1 MALDQNDLTQ
11 ISALLSQGVA
21 KAVQEATT
29 PLIQEI
35 TALKAAQANAPKGL
49 TLEDVKT
56 VVGDSLKAVP
66 THEQIAAELA
76 KLKVEGAPKGEP
88 GGQGQGADAGKPVD
102 VTASAEFKALQQQLE
117 EMQRQATAEREQA
130 AQEARRRHLRDTI
143 AKHGFQGRQEH
154 AARYLEA
161 ERAPDG
167 KPLLRTDDKG
177 ALCWAKEHL
186 GAVRLF
192 PLEDGLKEWANTD
205 DAKTFLPPKGAEG
218 TGDGVGGNGGQGKQ
232 TVSLANAK
240 NALLGKIFS
249 SPR

>member
-88 GGQGQGADAGKPVD
+88 AGQGQGADAGKPVD
-102 VTASAEFKALQQQLE
+102 VTSSPEFKALQQQFE
-117 EMQRQATAEREQA
+117 EMQRSAAAEREQA
-130 AQEARRRHLRDTI
+130 AQEARRRLLRDTI

-192 PLEDGLKEWANTD
+192 PLDDGLKEWANTD

-218 TGDGVGGNGGQGKQ
+218 TGDGVGGNGGQGRQ
-232 TVSLANAK
+232 TIPLAQLGRAIGAK
-240 NALLGKIFS
+240 ILGQS
-249 SPR
+249 

>member
-11 ISALLSQGVA
+11 ISALLGQGIA
-21 KAVQEATT
+21 KAVQDATA

-76 KLKVEGAPKGEP
+76 KLKADGAPKGEP
-88 GGQGQGADAGKPVD
+88 AGQGQGADAGKPVD
-102 VTASAEFKALQQQLE
+102 VTSDPKFLALQQQFE

-192 PLEDGLKEWANTD
+192 PLEDGLKEWAGSD
-205 DAKTFLPPKGAEG
+205 EAKTYLPPKGAEG

-232 TVSLANAK
+232 TIPLAQ
-240 NALLGKIFS
+240 LGRVIGPKIMGQS
-249 SPR
+249 

>member
-1 MALDQNDLTQ
+1 MALDQNDLSQ

-21 KAVQEATT
+21 KAVQEATA

-35 TALKAAQANAPKGL
+35 TALKAAQASAPKGL

-88 GGQGQGADAGKPVD
+88 GQGQGDDAGKPVD
-102 VTASAEFKALQQQLE
+102 VTADPKFKALQEALE
-117 EMQRQATAEREQA
+117 QMQRQAAAEREQA
-130 AQEARRRHLRDTI
+130 AQDARRRLLRDTI

-232 TVSLANAK
+232 TIPLAQLGRAIGAK
-240 NALLGKIFS
+240 ILGQS
-249 SPR
+249 

>member
-11 ISALLSQGVA
+11 ISALLGQGIA
-21 KAVQEATT
+21 KAVQDATA

-35 TALKAAQANAPKGL
+35 TALKAAQASAPKPL
-49 TLEDVKT
+49 SLEDVQT
-56 VVGDSLKAVP
+56 VLGDKLKGVP
-66 THEQIAAELA
+66 TREDLAAELA
-76 KLKVEGAPKGEP
+76 KVAGANATKGDAPP
-88 GGQGQGADAGKPVD
+88 GDKPPGDKPVD
-102 VTASAEFKALQQQLE
+102 VTASPEFKALQE
-117 EMQRQATAEREQA
+117 RFEARERESAAEREQA

-192 PLEDGLKEWANTD
+192 PLDDGLKEWAGSD
-205 DAKTFLPPKGAEG
+205 EAKTYLPPKGAEG
-218 TGDGVGGNGGQGKQ
+218 TGDGVGGNGGQGKK
-232 TVSLANAK
+232 TIALAD
-240 NALLGKIFS
+240 LGRVLGSKILGQS
-249 SPR
+249 

>member
-11 ISALLSQGVA
+11 ISALLGQGIA
-21 KAVQEATT
+21 KAVQDATA
-29 PLIQEI
+29 PLLQKIANLE
-35 TALKAAQANAPKGL
+35 AAQANAPKPL
-49 TLEDVKT
+49 SLEDVKT

-88 GGQGQGADAGKPVD
+88 AGQGQGADAAGKPVD
-102 VTASAEFKALQQQLE
+102 VTASPEFKALQE
-117 EMQRQATAEREQA
+117 RFEARERESAAEREQA
-130 AQEARRRHLRDTI
+130 AQEARRRLLRDTI

-192 PLEDGLKEWANTD
+192 SLDDGLKEWANTD

-232 TVSLANAK
+232 TIPLAQLGRAIGAK
-240 NALLGKIFS
+240 ILGQS
-249 SPR
+249 